1 MKKVLFIFSLI
12 GMGLVFMNFTSSSIK
27 AANETPVSKV
37 EIPDNVQKILDNSC
51 MGCHNS
57 DSKNTKGKNKLN
69 FDKLDALK
77 TYKAIGKY
85 TDIAEVVT
93 EGDMPPKKFLNKY
106 PERALSDDDKAV
118 LSGWAS
124 DQAKALSGGE

>member
-12 GMGLVFMNFTSSSIK
+12 GIGLVFMNFTSSSIK
-27 AANETPVSKV
+27 PANETPVSKI

-85 TDIAEVVT
+85 TDIAEVVK
-93 EGDMPPKKFLNKY
+93 EGDMPPKKFLQKY
-106 PERALSDDDKAV
+106 PERALSDDDKTI
-118 LSGWAS
+118 LSAWAS